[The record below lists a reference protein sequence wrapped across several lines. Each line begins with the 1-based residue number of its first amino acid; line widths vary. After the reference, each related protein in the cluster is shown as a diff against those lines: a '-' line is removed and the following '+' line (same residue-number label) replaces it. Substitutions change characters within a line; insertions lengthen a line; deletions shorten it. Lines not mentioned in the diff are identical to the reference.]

1 MSNENQIAN
10 TKALNNY
17 IKELYDLW
25 LIDGNEISDTIHTFG
40 ELYDYRMMYNALFV
54 NEIAENGKY
63 EVYKTKKHNDG
74 QECFGGGWFLVSV
87 RLPTGVVDN
96 HYENKYW
103 DLFHCPEVE
112 KKPYPYDG
120 HTPADALENGKK
132 LARDYAHH
140 RLTVI
145 ERDILEVRLS
155 EIKKKRVISIEK
167 TRAMWGTITLAVWIE
182 LEEPNED
189 GDTKDI
195 LTIGDFD
202 EFKEDEDFKG
212 MLMNREYTPEELD
225 LDV

>member
-112 KKPYPYDG
+112 KEPYPYDG

>member
-1 MSNENQIAN
+1 MNENQVAN

-63 EVYKTKKHNDG
+63 EVYKTKKHSDG

-87 RLPTGVVDN
+87 HLPTGVLDN

-112 KKPYPYDG
+112 QEPYPYDG
-120 HTPADALENGKK
+120 HTPADVLENGKRF
-132 LARDYAHH
+132 ARDYAHNH
-140 RLTVI
+140 LTTI
-145 ERDILEVRLS
+145 ERDVLEVRLG
-155 EIKKKRVISIEK
+155 EIKKKKVLSIEK
-167 TRAMWGTITLAVWIE
+167 TEAMWGNISLIVHIE

-189 GDTKDI
+189 GDMVDFV
-195 LTIGDFD
+195 TIGDFD
-202 EFKEDEDFKG
+202 EFKIDKDFKG
-212 MLMNREYTPEELD
+212 MLMYKKYTPAELG